1 MTVSNDPEVLRAE
14 IEETRAQLSQN
25 VNALGEAVTPSN
37 IAKRQV
43 DKAKGTAVGI
53 KDKVMGTAEDA
64 ASSVQGKV
72 SGVSGNVSGN
82 VSGGASNLSG
92 AVGQAPA
99 VAKQRAQ
106 GNPLAAGMI
115 ALGAGWLLGSLLP
128 ASQRERQLVST
139 AKEQA
144 QPLVG
149 QAQELAKETRR
160 TSRSPRWRRPTRSR
174 PPRRRPSSRS
184 SPRVSRPR
192 RT

>member
-1 MTVSNDPEVLRAE
+1 MTISNDPEVLRAE
-14 IEETRAQLSQN
+14 IEQTQARLSQD

-115 ALGAGWLLGSLLP
+115 AL
-128 ASQRERQLVST
+128 
-139 AKEQA
+139 
-144 QPLVG
+144 
-149 QAQELAKETRR
+149 
-160 TSRSPRWRRPTRSR
+160 
-174 PPRRRPSSRS
+174 
-184 SPRVSRPR
+184 
-192 RT
+192 